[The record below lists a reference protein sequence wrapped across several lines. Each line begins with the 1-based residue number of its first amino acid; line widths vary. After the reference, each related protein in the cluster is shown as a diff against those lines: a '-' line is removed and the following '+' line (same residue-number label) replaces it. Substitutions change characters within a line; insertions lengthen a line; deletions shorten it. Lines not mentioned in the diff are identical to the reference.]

1 MLDQAKTQ
9 LMIIDVQGKL
19 AQIMHQKESLFS
31 NLNSLARAAILMDLP
46 IVWVEQIPNKLG
58 STIQEIASELPNRK
72 AMAKSSFSAW
82 GESAIRDSIDS
93 NKKQILLVGIEAHI
107 CVYQT
112 AMDLLAQGFE
122 VHLVTDAISS
132 RTAENKALAIQRL
145 AREGATLT
153 STEMALFELQKVA
166 EGDQFRALLTLIK

>member
-9 LMIIDVQGKL
+9 LMIIDVQGTL
-19 AQIMHQKESLFS
+19 AQIMHQRESLFS
-31 NLNSLARAAILMDLP
+31 NLNSLTRAAILMDLP
-46 IVWVEQIPNKLG
+46 IVWVEQIPDKLG
-58 STIQEIASELPNRK
+58 PTIQEIASELPDRK

-82 GESAIRDSIDS
+82 GESSVRDSIDS

-107 CVYQT
+107 CVHQT

-166 EGDQFRALLTLIK
+166 EGDQFRALLALIK

>member
-1 MLDQAKTQ
+1 MLDKAKTQ

-31 NLNSLARAAILMDLP
+31 NLNSLTRAAILMDLP
-46 IVWVEQIPNKLG
+46 IVWVEQIPDKLG
-58 STIQEIASELPNRK
+58 PTIQEIASELPDRK

-82 GESAIRDSIDS
+82 GESSVRDSIDS